1 MGFNRRKL
9 EDQRRDAAEL
19 WMREFMSR
27 LLIAGILIS
36 AMPLSAQ
43 GQQPDPAKLKADA
56 QKVVS
61 IISSDKARLRPIANL
76 ALSVSR

>member
-36 AMPLSAQ
+36 AMPLSACR
-43 GQQPDPAKLKADA
+43 
-56 QKVVS
+56 S
-61 IISSDKARLRPIANL
+61 
-76 ALSVSR
+76 